1 MKDASRDPVSLLH
14 DFVASQH
21 ANVFMKAFSFASNQL
36 PVTSDNDPDL
46 ADRIML
52 MDHLGFLFKLCERE
66 ARVTSKAGDLE
77 KWVAN
82 HVARKGAKQLQNTR
96 ELLAAY
102 EEISI
107 VNHFGHRVTV
117 GAGDP
122 DAFVN
127 VVIYRVPEKSRA
139 FRAPRFKRSRNGGF
153 VHILRDAEY
162 FEICDHF
169 ATPAELADY
178 FTFRRDL
185 LLDWDPASAAVSE
198 AALIGQYVLEDY
210 SSAPDSR
217 FERASQARGG
227 SLACEFSFVLD
238 SLAAQIATQES
249 HDGDTDCYEI
259 LSELALLGRHELRAL
274 KLQLRSALDAVRS
287 NRFELPYRIASSH
300 TGCGFVVVPVT
311 AEFRDRGLDALRSL
325 SRAAKHELDLA
336 RQVGIGMWKDSE
348 FIDIHWIFMQG
359 ENTPDP
365 ELDERLVHN
374 YPFRTASEQRL
385 APVFT

>member
-1 MKDASRDPVSLLH
+1 MKESSRDPVSLLH

-36 PVTSDNDPDL
+36 PVTSENDPDL

-52 MDHLGFLFKLCERE
+52 MDHMGFVFKLCERE
-66 ARVTSKAGDLE
+66 PRVTTKAGDLE

-96 ELLAAY
+96 ELLATY

-122 DAFVN
+122 DALVN
-127 VVIYRVPEKSRA
+127 VVIYRVPEKSRS

-162 FEICDHF
+162 FEIFDHF
-169 ATPAELADY
+169 VTPAELADY

-210 SSAPDSR
+210 SSAPDPR
-217 FERASQARGG
+217 FERASQLRGG

-238 SLAAQIATQES
+238 SLATQIASQES

-274 KLQLRSALDAVRS
+274 KHQLRSALDAVRS
-287 NRFELPYRIASSH
+287 NRFELPYRIASSR
-300 TGCGFVVVPVT
+300 TGCGFVIVPVT
-311 AEFRDRGLDALRSL
+311 EEFRDRGLDALRSL
-325 SRAAKHELDLA
+325 TRAAKHELDLD
-336 RQVGIGMWKDSE
+336 RQVGIGMWKSSG
-348 FIDIHWIFMQG
+348 FIDIHWIFQQG